1 MSQTLPSKWCPQ
13 CRDEFV
19 HAMTRC
25 PECEVDLVDELPAA
39 GEAAGEAAASHSG
52 WIRGWADDVDKRA
65 EEAQA
70 ARSEWN
76 EAESCPACQ
85 TPMSPDAAE
94 CPECGLVFVEADG

>member
-1 MSQTLPSKWCPQ
+1 MSQTLPSKWCPE

-25 PECEVDLVDELPAA
+25 PECDVDLVAELAQSGETGVAA
-39 GEAAGEAAASHSG
+39 QATG
-52 WIRGWADDVDKRA
+52 WIQGWAEGVDRRV

-70 ARSEWN
+70 ARNEWN

-85 TPMSPDAAE
+85 TPMSADDAE
-94 CPECGLVFVEADG
+94 CPECGLVFVEADE